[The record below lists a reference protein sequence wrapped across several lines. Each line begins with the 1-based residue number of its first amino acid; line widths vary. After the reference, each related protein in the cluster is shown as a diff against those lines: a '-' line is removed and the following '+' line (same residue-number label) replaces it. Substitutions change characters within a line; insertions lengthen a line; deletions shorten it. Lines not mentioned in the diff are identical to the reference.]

1 MAKTFKDRLMERL
14 PGSRTASEESRSVV
28 SSASFP
34 VKVKTFFQ
42 EFKTEM
48 KKVSWPPRKETLS
61 STAVVIVT
69 VLIIVVFLGLVD
81 FALGRIVQS
90 VLSY

>member
-1 MAKTFKDRLMERL
+1 MAKKFKDRLMDRL
-14 PGSRTASEESRSVV
+14 PGTRLSSDEGR

-34 VKVKTFFQ
+34 VKVKTFLQ

-48 KKVSWPPRKETLS
+48 KKVTWPPRKETLS
-61 STAVVIVT
+61 STVVVIIT

-81 FALGRIVQS
+81 FGLGRIVKS